1 MKKIPPAVVLAA
13 LFSFSSLLSP
23 LYAQDGFIDNAD
35 LDTLHAREEF
45 RLGVQAFNRFA
56 FNEAIRSFER
66 ALAFRPGVPLILD
79 WLGRAYYR
87 SGLEDIG
94 LRQWQAAAS
103 GYGYST
109 GPAMLLSSHIETVR
123 NRRGFI
129 PTEEASGRYPSKN
142 DDLVLYRQPTSV
154 LPQED
159 GSSWVVAYGSNE
171 IVRIN
176 VNGLIVQR
184 ERGPLNGFDRPY
196 DLVRGLDGRMYLSEY
211 RGGRVSVLDSQGRW
225 QSYIGS
231 KGRGPGQFVG
241 PQNLT
246 IDDEGYLYVV
256 DYGNQRISKFDPSGT
271 FIMNFGAKSRE
282 FQGLLSPTGI
292 AAQNGRVFVADNL
305 SKQIYAFDRNGAFY
319 GVLIREGLTSPESLR
334 FLPDNKLLAA
344 DGNRILLVDPDSAV
358 VRELGVLGNP
368 SRVRI
373 AGAGMD
379 RNGTVLAADFKTGEV
394 ALMTRMEDM
403 ASGLFVQIERIV
415 PDKFPQITVEVQVQD
430 RMRRPMVGLEHG
442 NFVLTEQGMSVADQ
456 TLVGAAY
463 RSSSSAISVLLER
476 SGDTMILRDELAS
489 AVRDINAATDNMVSL
504 ISAGERPERE
514 RLDAVPGASSLPERR
529 LEAAARG
536 SAGSFSSRWRFDL
549 GLRLAATDLLPGEKK
564 RAVVFVGSGSL
575 GEMAFEQYS
584 LSEMAAYLANNA
596 VIFYAVLIGN
606 APASGEL
613 RYLCEQTGGQILP
626 LYRTEGIGPVLKS
639 LVQEANGLYN
649 LSFVPAD
656 GFWPGLSP
664 PGG

>member
-1 MKKIPPAVVLAA
+1 
-13 LFSFSSLLSP
+13 
-23 LYAQDGFIDNAD
+23 
-35 LDTLHAREEF
+35 
-45 RLGVQAFNRFA
+45 
-56 FNEAIRSFER
+56 
-66 ALAFRPGVPLILD
+66 
-79 WLGRAYYR
+79 
-87 SGLEDIG
+87 
-94 LRQWQAAAS
+94 
-103 GYGYST
+103 
-109 GPAMLLSSHIETVR
+109 MLLSSHIETVR

-129 PTEEASGRYPSKN
+129 PTEEASVRYVESGRYPSKN

-549 GLRLAATDLLPGEKK
+549 ELRLAATDLLPGEKK

-639 LVQEANGLYN
+639 LVQEANGLYT
-649 LSFVPAD
+649 LTYRSSLPTDFGRAYLPLEAEVYLMERSGRD
-656 GFWPGLSP
+656 GTGYFP
-664 PGG
+664 PLE